1 MRTKSKS
8 HQTAQSAGKR
18 EWPSRDRFYFCIWL
32 VGKVAWVFSTNHKAQ
47 LGITKAIPIRILI
60 LGSVVLRFKR
70 VTFVCRTFYYFEF
83 ITPWKLREGK
93 IEPHFN
99 WNFSCSDIDIVARF
113 LYVTPWCFIFAF
125 SPARTNL
132 YGSLP
137 ILIWA
142 HFDWVS
148 HKSQVTTAGQNKRK
162 NWPISIEFRKTKK
175 KTSYNSWSE
184 QKKLSW
190 KTRFIY
196 CLSLLLFLQK
206 RVQSI
211 ASHLA
216 RVRAREILTF
226 PS

>member
-1 MRTKSKS
+1 M
-8 HQTAQSAGKR
+8 
-18 EWPSRDRFYFCIWL
+18 
-32 VGKVAWVFSTNHKAQ
+32 
-47 LGITKAIPIRILI
+47 LI
-60 LGSVVLRFKR
+60 IGSVILRFRR

-93 IEPHFN
+93 IESHFN

-113 LYVTPWCFIFAF
+113 LHVTPWCFIFAF

-162 NWPISIEFRKTKK
+162 NFGPFRLSFAKPKKNKLQQLVRTKK
-175 KTSYNSWSE
+175 TVVKNSLHRLLVTSFVSTKTCAKHNKSPGPGRSE
-184 QKKLSW
+184 RNPDVS
-190 KTRFIY
+190 FITLNFKY
-196 CLSLLLFLQK
+196 F
-206 RVQSI
+206 V
-211 ASHLA
+211 
-216 RVRAREILTF
+216 
-226 PS
+226 